1 MAQTTPIA
9 GNFQKLSRISE
20 RYNFRGE
27 NFRGL
32 LALLRQRMPRP
43 KFCGKK
49 LLRFATKPRNSRK
62 FSPSKVSHY
71 TVFSASLS

>member
-32 LALLRQRMPRP
+32 LALLRQRMPHP
-43 KFCGKK
+43 KFCGKNFCD
-49 LLRFATKPRNSRK
+49 LPQNHEIRESFLPRK
-62 FSPSKVSHY
+62 FSAIQYVWR
-71 TVFSASLS
+71 